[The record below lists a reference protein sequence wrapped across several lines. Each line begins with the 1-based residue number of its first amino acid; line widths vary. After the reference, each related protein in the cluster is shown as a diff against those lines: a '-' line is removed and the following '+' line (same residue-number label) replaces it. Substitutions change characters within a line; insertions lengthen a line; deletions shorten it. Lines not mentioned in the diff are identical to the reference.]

1 MVASPGRRPARRRAS
16 GPGRRDRPASE
27 VGPVEV
33 GPVEVGPVEVGE
45 QQVTPVD
52 AAEAYRVAREIAL
65 RRLES
70 RDRTRA
76 ELASTLR
83 DRETPDTVAAAVLDR
98 LTEVGLVDD
107 TRFARTW
114 VETRQRTRGL
124 AGRALGAELRQRG
137 VADEIVAEAVEV
149 VDPETEERTAL
160 ALARDRVARTRGL
173 APEVVTRRVA
183 GQLARRGYSA
193 GVAFRAVRTAVA
205 EVGPTA
211 DVEGPDESL

>member
-1 MVASPGRRPARRRAS
+1 MVMDPA
-16 GPGRRDRPASE
+16 
-27 VGPVEV
+27 
-33 GPVEVGPVEVGE
+33 
-45 QQVTPVD
+45 Q
-52 AAEAYRVAREIAL
+52 AYRTAREIAL

-76 ELASTLR
+76 ELAVTLR
-83 DRETPDTVAAAVLDR
+83 DRETPETVAAAVLDR

-114 VETRQRTRGL
+114 VEIRQRTRGL
-124 AGRALGAELRQRG
+124 AGRALSAELRQRG
-137 VADEIVAEAVEV
+137 VSDEVVAEAVEV
-149 VDPETEERTAL
+149 VDPETEERRAL
-160 ALARDRVARTRGL
+160 ELARARVARTRGL

-193 GVAFRAVRTAVA
+193 GVAFRAARTAVA
-205 EVGPTA
+205 EVGPGA

>member
-1 MVASPGRRPARRRAS
+1 VAMDPA
-16 GPGRRDRPASE
+16 
-27 VGPVEV
+27 
-33 GPVEVGPVEVGE
+33 
-45 QQVTPVD
+45 Q
-52 AAEAYRVAREIAL
+52 AYRTAREIAL

-76 ELASTLR
+76 ELAVTLR
-83 DRETPDTVAAAVLDR
+83 DRETPETVAAAVLDR

-124 AGRALGAELRQRG
+124 AGQALSAELRQRG
-137 VADEIVAEAVEV
+137 VSDEVVAEAVEV
-149 VDPETEERTAL
+149 VDPETEERRAL
-160 ALARDRVARTRGL
+160 ELARARVARRRGL

-205 EVGPTA
+205 EVGPEA

>member
-1 MVASPGRRPARRRAS
+1 MDPAH
-16 GPGRRDRPASE
+16 
-27 VGPVEV
+27 
-33 GPVEVGPVEVGE
+33 
-45 QQVTPVD
+45 
-52 AAEAYRVAREIAL
+52 AYRTAREIAL

-76 ELASTLR
+76 ELAVTLR

-98 LTEVGLVDD
+98 LTEIGLVDD

-124 AGRALGAELRQRG
+124 AGPALSAELRQRG
-137 VADEIVAEAVEV
+137 VSDDVVAEAVQA

-160 ALARDRVARTRGL
+160 ELARVRVARTRGL

-193 GVAFRAVRTAVA
+193 GLAFRAVRTAVT
-205 EVGPTA
+205 EVGPEA